1 MTGDCHAGICG
12 SRGLRCPRPP
22 NRKAKLPVGDTFE
35 FTLTEPATVTLS
47 FAAQRPGRRA
57 HGACVAPT
65 PDNIGKP
72 QCTRTVPTGR
82 LTVAGKKG
90 PNSITF
96 KGRVDTGVLL
106 APATYVITLTPV
118 NGTGLAGA
126 SHKLTFTV
134 AG

>member
-1 MTGDCHAGICG
+1 LPASARAGGRTGRAWRRRCG
-12 SRGLRCPRPP
+12 
-22 NRKAKLPVGDTFE
+22 
-35 FTLTEPATVTLS
+35 
-47 FAAQRPGRRA
+47 
-57 HGACVAPT
+57 
-65 PDNIGKP
+65 NIGKP

-96 KGRVDTGVLL
+96 KGRLDTGVLL
-106 APATYVITLTPV
+106 APATYVITLTPL